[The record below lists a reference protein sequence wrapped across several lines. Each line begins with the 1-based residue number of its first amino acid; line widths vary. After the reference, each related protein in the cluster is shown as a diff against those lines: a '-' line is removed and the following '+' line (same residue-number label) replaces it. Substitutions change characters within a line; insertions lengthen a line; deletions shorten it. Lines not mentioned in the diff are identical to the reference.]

1 MLKKELMEQLN
12 NENHYTVPKYVLTYS
27 KELGLDMNSLIL
39 LIYFLNKPNKMI
51 FDYKKIISELNFT
64 EKELLNALSTLKD
77 KNILLILMEKNDS
90 GILEEKVDISLF
102 YDIIFSNILNNKDEE
117 KNEKDLY
124 DTFEK
129 EFGRTLSPM
138 EYEIINSWLE
148 QGINR
153 ELILSA
159 LKEAVFNGVN
169 NLRYVDKILYE
180 WNKKGIKKVD
190 EIRVSNKK
198 IEDDKEDISYEYDWL
213 NEG

>member
-190 EIRVSNKK
+190 EIKVSNKK
-198 IEDDKEDISYEYDWL
+198 IEDDKEDSSYEYDWL

>member
-1 MLKKELMEQLN
+1 
-12 NENHYTVPKYVLTYS
+12 
-27 KELGLDMNSLIL
+27 
-39 LIYFLNKPNKMI
+39 
-51 FDYKKIISELNFT
+51 
-64 EKELLNALSTLKD
+64 
-77 KNILLILMEKNDS
+77 
-90 GILEEKVDISLF
+90 
-102 YDIIFSNILNNKDEE
+102 
-117 KNEKDLY
+117 
-124 DTFEK
+124 
-129 EFGRTLSPM
+129 M

-190 EIRVSNKK
+190 EIKVSNKK

-213 NEG
+213 NED

>member
-190 EIRVSNKK
+190 EIKLSNKK

-213 NEG
+213 NED

>member
-190 EIRVSNKK
+190 EIKVSNKK

>member
-51 FDYKKIISELNFT
+51 FDYKKIINELNFT

-190 EIRVSNKK
+190 EIKVSNKK

>member
-51 FDYKKIISELNFT
+51 FDYKKIINELNFT

-148 QGINR
+148 QGISR

-180 WNKKGIKKVD
+180 WNKKGIKKAD
-190 EIRVSNKK
+190 EIKVSNKK
-198 IEDDKEDISYEYDWL
+198 TEDDKEDISYEYDWL
-213 NEG
+213 NED

>member
-27 KELGLDMNSLIL
+27 KKLGLDMDSLIL

-190 EIRVSNKK
+190 EIKVSNKK

>member
-64 EKELLNALSTLKD
+64 EKELFNALSTLKD

-117 KNEKDLY
+117 KKEKDLY

-190 EIRVSNKK
+190 EIKVSNKK